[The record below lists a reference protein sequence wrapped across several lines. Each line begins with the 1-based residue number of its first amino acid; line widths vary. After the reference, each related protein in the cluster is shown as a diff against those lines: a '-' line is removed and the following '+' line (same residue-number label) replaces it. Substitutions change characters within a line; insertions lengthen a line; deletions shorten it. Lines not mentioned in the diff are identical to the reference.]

1 MFIMNGLEENIHRE
15 ITPLKKNDCFLVFD
29 RHRKAFNFPIH
40 FHPEFELNYIS
51 NAGGARRLV
60 GDHISQIEDREL
72 VLTGPNLYH
81 GWQNYENSRKKE
93 FHEITIQFPND
104 IFETS
109 LLDRNLL
116 KPIKTLL
123 QNANRGIL
131 FAKEAQEQVEKKIL
145 HLSKTNGF
153 DSFLQ
158 FQSLLYDLAISRD
171 QTFLTNMSFQHQ
183 NDFYNSE
190 RIEKVYHFLNENYH
204 RKIKIEE
211 VAQLLSMSVISL
223 SRLIKQR
230 TGKSFIEFL
239 IEVRLGSATR
249 RLIESKESITEICF
263 DCGFNNISNF
273 NRIFKKYQSCTP
285 SEFRTSFSGIKSV
298 Y

>member
-1 MFIMNGLEENIHRE
+1 MSEIEKNIHRE
-15 ITPLKKNDCFLVFD
+15 ITPLRNNDCFLIFD
-29 RHRKAFNFPIH
+29 RKRKVFNFPIH
-40 FHPEFELNYIS
+40 FHPEYELNYIH
-51 NAGGARRLV
+51 NAKGGRRIV
-60 GDHISQIEDREL
+60 GDHIGLIGQKEL

-81 GWQNYENSRKKE
+81 GWENYNNSGKE
-93 FHEITIQFPND
+93 AFHEITIQFPAD
-104 IFETS
+104 VFGDS

-116 KPIKTLL
+116 QAIKTLF

-131 FAKEAQEQVEKKIL
+131 FSAKTIAQVEKKI
-145 HLSKTNGF
+145 HKLSKTNGF

-171 QTFLTNMSFQHQ
+171 QTYLTNRSFQQQ

-190 RIEKVYHFLNENYH
+190 RIEKVYTFLKENHH

-211 VAQLLSMSVISL
+211 VAELVNMSVISL
-223 SRLIKQR
+223 SRLTKQR
-230 TGKSFIEFL
+230 TGKSFMEFL

-249 RLIESKESITEICF
+249 RLIETNDSISEICY

-273 NRIFKKYQSCTP
+273 NRIFKKYQNCTP
-285 SEFRTSFSGIKSV
+285 SEFRSSFNGIKNV

>member
-1 MFIMNGLEENIHRE
+1 MNGLGENIHRE
-15 ITPLKKNDCFLVFD
+15 ITPLQKNDCFLVFD
-29 RHRKAFNFPIH
+29 RHRKVFNFPIH
-40 FHPEFELNYIS
+40 FHPEFELNYIA

-60 GDHISQIEDREL
+60 GDHIAQIGNKEL

-81 GWQNYENSRKKE
+81 GWQNYENSKTND

-104 IFETS
+104 VFNLS
-109 LLDRNLL
+109 LLDKNLL
-116 KPIKTLL
+116 KPIKLL
-123 QNANRGIL
+123 FQNANRGIL
-131 FAKEAQEQVEKKIL
+131 FSKETTVLVEKQIL
-145 HLSKTNGF
+145 SLSKTNGF
-153 DSFLQ
+153 DSFLK
-158 FQSLLYDLAISRD
+158 FQSLLYDLAISRG

-190 RIEKVYHFLNENYH
+190 RIEKVYHFLKENYH

-211 VAQLLSMSVISL
+211 VAALLNMSVISL

-249 RLIESKESITEICF
+249 RLIESNESITEICF

-273 NRIFKKYQSCTP
+273 NRIFKKYQNCTP
-285 SEFRTSFSGIKSV
+285 SEFRTSFSGVKSV

>member
-1 MFIMNGLEENIHRE
+1 MNSLGENIHRE
-15 ITPLKKNDCFLVFD
+15 ITPLKKNDCFLVFE
-29 RHRKAFNFPIH
+29 RHKKSFNFPIH
-40 FHPEFELNYIS
+40 FHPEFELNYIADAS
-51 NAGGARRLV
+51 GARRLV
-60 GDHISQIEDREL
+60 GDHIAQIGDKEL
-72 VLTGPNLYH
+72 VLTGSNLYH
-81 GWQNYENSRKKE
+81 GWQNFENSSKNE

-104 IFETS
+104 VFDPC

-116 KPIKTLL
+116 KPIKTLF

-131 FAKEAQEQVEKKIL
+131 FSKETTEKVEKQIL
-145 HLSKTNGF
+145 NLSKTNGF
-153 DSFLQ
+153 DSFLR

-190 RIEKVYHFLNENYH
+190 RIEKVYHFLQENYH
-204 RKIKIEE
+204 KKIKIEE
-211 VAQLLSMSVISL
+211 VAALLNMSVISL

-249 RLIESKESITEICF
+249 SLIESNISITKICF

-273 NRIFKKYQSCTP
+273 NRIFKKYQNCTP
-285 SEFRTSFSGIKSV
+285 SEFRTSFSGVKSV